1 MKGTKMSKKTVLRIG
16 ILALIIIWTLLIFK
30 LSNQNGGESSNLS
43 RKVAGIFV
51 SDEAIIDIIEPYIRK
66 IAHLSEYAVRW
77 RLIFIVIIHVSVIRN
92 EKNVIFVINR
102 NRVCHIR

>member
-1 MKGTKMSKKTVLRIG
+1 MSKKTVLRIG
-16 ILALIIIWTLLIFK
+16 ILALIIVWTLLIFK

-51 SDEAIIDIIEPYIRK
+51 FDEAMIDIIEPYIRK

-77 RLIFIVIIHVSVIRN
+77 RLVLIVIINVSTIRN
-92 EKNVIFVINR
+92 EKNVMFLINR
-102 NRVCHIR
+102 NRICHTR